1 MKYYFAGMKFFLSVR
16 IFNFKI
22 SQLSLTFLF
31 SFLVLSAACAP
42 THTVCTNFKDV
53 TQYRTYC
60 KRYSSN
66 GRFCKAHGRQ
76 SYTIKVCTN
85 YVCEQG
91 YERVGGP
98 CVKSGL
104 EADLAREKLRAL
116 KKEQAPKK
124 ESRLQGPPAPKTKRV
139 YGPVLSVAF
148 SPDGRLAL
156 SGSHDKTLSLWDVAS
171 GRHLRTFK
179 GHFSKVKSVVFSPDG
194 RLALS
199 GSNDRTVRLWE
210 VATGRHLRTFK
221 GHLKEVLGVVF
232 LRTGGGCSRVPG
244 TRPCACGM
252 PPRGATCARSKGIP
266 GL

>member
-1 MKYYFAGMKFFLSVR
+1 MKFFLSVR

-22 SQLSLTFLF
+22 PQLSLTFLF

-42 THTVCTNFKDV
+42 KHTVCTNFKDV

-124 ESRLQGPPAPKTKRV
+124 ERALKKEGKFQGPLAPKTKRV
-139 YGPVLSVAF
+139 YGPILSVAF
-148 SPDGRLAL
+148 SPAGRPSPARLTRP
-156 SGSHDKTLSLWDVAS
+156 SGC
-171 GRHLRTFK
+171 GRRAAGGCCAPYPGIGDLCIAWR
-179 GHFSKVKSVVFSPDG
+179 
-194 RLALS
+194 
-199 GSNDRTVRLWE
+199 
-210 VATGRHLRTFK
+210 
-221 GHLKEVLGVVF
+221 F
-232 LRTGGGCSRVPG
+232 LRTAGWPSPDLGTSPSRWGRRARGGW
-244 TRPCACGM
+244 CG
-252 PPRGATCARSKGIP
+252 PEP
-266 GL
+266 GLRMG